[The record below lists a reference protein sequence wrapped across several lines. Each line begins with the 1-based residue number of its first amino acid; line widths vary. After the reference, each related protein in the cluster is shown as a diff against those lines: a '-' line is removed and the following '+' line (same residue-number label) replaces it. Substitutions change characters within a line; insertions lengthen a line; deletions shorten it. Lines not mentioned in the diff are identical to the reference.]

1 MPSLKTMRILNDI
14 HTVFNE
20 SDFELRTNRK
30 QREKNLDKLQICI
43 NINGTATVVA
53 PCSHGK
59 GLYMTFE
66 GYGRVDLWDGLRSS
80 SFFIEEN
87 DYSSEQV
94 FITQSKYSPEEIR
107 RRFHKEMTDEWGLEF
122 KNGEH
127 QLYSPNWPG
136 MLCSA
141 KIIPQIYKVF
151 QEDDFNLPRSSDP
164 ARLSLNKR
172 FSGHVDPEGKLIIR
186 AWIEDRWARRRADH
200 IDIAFDGSDTVMV
213 AKYPNNEGENFP
225 IQEAREGLKNTYG
238 VSFEMPSFPDLKE
251 TYERVQLDHFM
262 LW

>member
-14 HTVFNE
+14 YTVFNE
-20 SDFELRTNRK
+20 SDFDLRTNRK

-66 GYGRVDLWDGLRSS
+66 GYGHVNLWDGLRTSC
-80 SFFIEEN
+80 FDIERNE
-87 DYSSEQV
+87 Y
-94 FITQSKYSPEEIR
+94 TAEEIR
-107 RRFHKEMTDEWGLEF
+107 KQFHEEVTADYGLEF

-141 KIIPQIYKVF
+141 KIIPQVYRVF

-172 FSGHVDPEGKLIIR
+172 FNGYVDPEGKLIIR
-186 AWIEDRWARRRADH
+186 AWIEDRWEGWRTSH
-200 IDIAFDGSDTVMV
+200 IDIEFDGSDTITISKRPYIDNDQQVD
-213 AKYPNNEGENFP
+213 
-225 IQEAREGLKNTYG
+225 IQEARKVLVATYG
-238 VSFEMPSFPDLKE
+238 VSFKRP
-251 TYERVQLDHFM
+251 
-262 LW
+262 W

>member
-1 MPSLKTMRILNDI
+1 MPSIKTMRILNDI
-14 HTVFNE
+14 YSVFNE
-20 SDFELRTNRK
+20 SDFNLRTNRK

-66 GYGRVDLWDGLRSS
+66 GYGRVNLWDGLRSS
-80 SFFIEEN
+80 CFDIKRNE
-87 DYSSEQV
+87 Y
-94 FITQSKYSPEEIR
+94 TAEEIR
-107 RRFHKEMTDEWGLEF
+107 KQFHEEVTADYGLEF

-141 KIIPQIYKVF
+141 KIIPQIYRVF
-151 QEDDFNLPRSSDP
+151 QEDDFNLPRSSNP

-172 FSGHVDPEGKLIIR
+172 FNVYVDQEGRLIIQ
-186 AWIEDRWARRRADH
+186 AWIERQWARKVEH
-200 IDIAFDGSDTVMV
+200 VNIIFDGSDTVTI
-213 AKYPNNEGENFP
+213 AQYPYNDGEKFL
-225 IQEAREGLKNTYG
+225 IQEAREVLINTYG
-238 VSFEMPSFPDLKE
+238 VSFKKP
-251 TYERVQLDHFM
+251 
-262 LW
+262 W

>member
-14 HTVFNE
+14 YTVFNE
-20 SDFELRTNRK
+20 SDFDLRTNRK

-80 SFFIEEN
+80 SFYFEEN
-87 DYSSEQV
+87 DYSSELV

-141 KIIPQIYKVF
+141 KIIPQIYRVF
-151 QEDDFNLPRSSDP
+151 REDDFNLPRASDP
-164 ARLSLNKR
+164 AQLSLNKR
-172 FSGHVDPEGKLIIR
+172 FNGYVDQEGRLVIQ
-186 AWIEDRWARRRADH
+186 AWIERQWARKVDH
-200 IDIAFDGSDTVMV
+200 VDIIFDGSDTVTI
-213 AKYPNNEGENFP
+213 AKYPYNDGEKFP
-225 IQEAREGLKNTYG
+225 IQEAREVLKNTYG
-238 VSFEMPSFPDLKE
+238 ISFEMPSFPDLKE
-251 TYERVQLDHFM
+251 TYDRVQLDHFV
-262 LW
+262 LE